1 MFVVGACSASAAYMV
16 NVLTANT
23 YEGSPML
30 FLKGVR
36 FDRNQEHVR
45 H

>member
-23 YEGSPML
+23 YEGSL
-30 FLKGVR
+30 YLKGVR